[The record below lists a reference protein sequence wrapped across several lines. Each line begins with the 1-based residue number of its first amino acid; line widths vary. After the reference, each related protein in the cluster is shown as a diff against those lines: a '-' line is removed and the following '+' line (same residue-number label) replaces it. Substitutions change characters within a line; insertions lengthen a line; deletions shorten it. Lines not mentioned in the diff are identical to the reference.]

1 MFEPILAG
9 VTLGLVLA
17 MLVGPIFF
25 MLLNTSLKKGFIPAA
40 YLAFGVML
48 SDGIYITIAYFG
60 STYISLIQTQKMWIG
75 IGGGLLMIGF
85 GIANLFKKPTISG
98 DELELPDD
106 SKTLWID
113 TGKGFMMN
121 MLNPFVLLFW
131 MGVAGTLAA
140 KEHFSNTNTILFFIA
155 TLGTIFSTDLLKA
168 WLATRLKRIISPK
181 LLLWLNRLS
190 GIGIILYGC
199 KMLFNVYS

>member
-17 MLVGPIFF
+17 MLIGPIFF
-25 MLLNTSLKKGFIPAA
+25 MLLNTSLKKGFIAAA

-60 STYISLIQTQKMWIG
+60 STYISLIQTQKIWIG
-75 IGGGLLMIGF
+75 LGGGLLMIGF
-85 GIANLFKKPTISG
+85 GVANLFKKPTISA

-140 KEHFSNTNTILFFIA
+140 KEHFSNSNTILFFIA

-168 WLATRLKRIISPK
+168 WLATRLKKIIRPHF
-181 LLLWLNRLS
+181 LLLLNRLS
-190 GIGIILYGC
+190 GIGIILFGC
-199 KMLFNVYS
+199 KMLFNIFS

>member
-168 WLATRLKRIISPK
+168 WLATRLKKIIRPHF
-181 LLLWLNRLS
+181 LLLLNRLS
-190 GIGIILYGC
+190 GIGIILFGC
-199 KMLFNVYS
+199 KMLFNIFS

>member
-25 MLLNTSLKKGFIPAA
+25 MLLNTSLKKGFKPAA

-60 STYISLIQTQKMWIG
+60 STYISLIQTQKIWIG
-75 IGGGLLMIGF
+75 LGGGLLMIGF
-85 GIANLFKKPTISG
+85 GIANLFKKPTISA
-98 DELELPDD
+98 DALELPDD

-140 KEHFSNTNTILFFIA
+140 KEHFSNTNTILFFMA

-168 WLATRLKRIISPK
+168 WLATRLKKIIRPQF
-181 LLLWLNRLS
+181 LLWLNRLS
-190 GIGIILYGC
+190 GIGIILFGC
-199 KMLFNVYS
+199 KMLFNIFS

>member
-168 WLATRLKRIISPK
+168 WLATRLKKIISPK